1 MYNPTHTFL
10 PAFQTNNQLSN
21 KKKKMSSI
29 TPFKPRAFIKR
40 QIKKLRIGIKKE
52 IEQESAYR
60 VDFEVVL
67 ANPNN
72 ADSLKSSKWKEKFN
86 RFIYN
91 FDLEG
96 MKKYHTKLIE
106 LENEILAEFMEDSGS
121 INLITIPDNAEFT
134 EDKGDE
140 GTRNYADIM
149 KQNFETRKSALW
161 LVEELLP
168 YKIAYNL

>member
-1 MYNPTHTFL
+1 
-10 PAFQTNNQLSN
+10 
-21 KKKKMSSI
+21 
-29 TPFKPRAFIKR
+29 
-40 QIKKLRIGIKKE
+40 
-52 IEQESAYR
+52 
-60 VDFEVVL
+60 
-67 ANPNN
+67 
-72 ADSLKSSKWKEKFN
+72 
-86 RFIYN
+86 
-91 FDLEG
+91 
-96 MKKYHTKLIE
+96 
-106 LENEILAEFMEDSGS
+106 MEDSGS

>member
-1 MYNPTHTFL
+1 
-10 PAFQTNNQLSN
+10 
-21 KKKKMSSI
+21 MSSI
-29 TPFKPRAFIKR
+29 TPFKSRAFCKR
-40 QIKKLRIGIKKE
+40 QIKKLRSGIKKE

-60 VDFEVVL
+60 EDYAEAL
-67 ANPNN
+67 NNPRN

-96 MKKYHTKLIE
+96 MNKYHTKLIG
-106 LENEILAEFMEDSGS
+106 LENEVLAEFMEDSNS
-121 INLITIPDNAEFT
+121 INLITIPDNDEFT
-134 EDKGDE
+134 EYKQDE

-168 YKIAYNL
+168 YKIGYNL